1 MLFSITKSES
11 ELFRNVITITAM
23 KETLGQRI
31 KRHRKAAGLSQAALA
46 TACGWKSQSRVG
58 NYETDTREP
67 SLADLR
73 LIANAIGVDESEIIL
88 DYKPSAPEGGAEAV
102 ESNATMIGPFDVW
115 DDETPLDGDEVYVPY
130 LKEVEL
136 SAGRGR
142 TVVEQSHTRKLR
154 FGKITLRRQNVQP
167 SEAVCVTVGGNSMEP
182 VLPDG
187 STVGVDQG
195 ATTVIDGKM
204 YAINHGGQLRVKT
217 LYRLPGG
224 GIRMRS
230 FNRDEHPDE
239 EYSAEEMVAKEIV
252 ILGKVFWSSVLW

>member
-1 MLFSITKSES
+1 MTITNSERKT
-11 ELFRNVITITAM
+11 FHNVITITPM

-67 SLADLR
+67 TLADLS
-73 LIANAIGVDESEIIL
+73 LIAKAVGVAASELIL
-88 DYKPSAPEGGAEAV
+88 DYKPKAEEPVQSSMV
-102 ESNATMIGPFDVW
+102 ESNATYLGPIDVW
-115 DDETPLDGDEVYVPY
+115 DDDTPLDGDEVYVPY

-136 SAGRGR
+136 SAGQGR
-142 TVVEQSHTRKLR
+142 TIIEQSQSRRLR
-154 FGKITLRRQNVQP
+154 FGKLTLRRQNVQP

-195 ATTVIDGKM
+195 STSVVDGKM

-230 FNRDEHPDE
+230 FNREEHPDE
-239 EYSAEEMVAKEIV
+239 EYSAEEMIAKEII

>member
-1 MLFSITKSES
+1 MAITKSES
-11 ELFRNVITITAM
+11 TSFHNVIKIATM

-46 TACGWKSQSRVG
+46 AACGWKSQSRVG
-58 NYETDTREP
+58 NYEADSREP

-73 LIANAIGVDESEIIL
+73 LIAKALGVAESEIIL
-88 DYKPSAPEGGAEAV
+88 DYKPSTPEPSRDRVEPNAV
-102 ESNATMIGPFDVW
+102 LLGPFDVW
-115 DDETPLDGDEVYVPY
+115 DDDTPLDEDEVYVPF

-136 SAGRGR
+136 SAGQGR

-239 EYSAEEMVAKEIV
+239 EYSAEEMLDKEII

>member
-1 MLFSITKSES
+1 MLMAITKSEITT
-11 ELFRNVITITAM
+11 FHNVIRIATM

-46 TACGWKSQSRVG
+46 SACGWKSQSRVG
-58 NYETDTREP
+58 NYEADSREP

-73 LIANAIGVDESEIIL
+73 LIAKALRVDESEIIL
-88 DYKPSAPEGGAEAV
+88 DYKPSAPEPTQNPIQA
-102 ESNATMIGPFDVW
+102 NATLLGPIEVW
-115 DDETPLDGDEVYVPY
+115 DDDTPLDEDEVYVPY

-136 SAGRGR
+136 SAGQGR
-142 TVVEQSHTRKLR
+142 TVVEQSHTRRLR
-154 FGKITLRRQNVQP
+154 FGKLTLRRQNVQP

-195 ATTVIDGKM
+195 ATTVVDGKM

-239 EYSAEEMVAKEIV
+239 EYSAEEMITKEII

>member
-1 MLFSITKSES
+1 MTITNSE
-11 ELFRNVITITAM
+11 RNVFHNVIKITAM

-31 KRHRKAAGLSQAALA
+31 KRHRKAARLSQAALA
-46 TACGWKSQSRVG
+46 AACGWKSQSRVG
-58 NYETDTREP
+58 NYETDFREP

-73 LIANAIGVDESEIIL
+73 LIAKAVGVDESAIIL
-88 DYKPSAPEGGAEAV
+88 DYKPSEPETPAPV
-102 ESNATMIGPFDVW
+102 LSNAEMLGPIDVW
-115 DDETPLDGDEVYVPY
+115 DDDTPLDGDEVYVPY

-136 SAGRGR
+136 SAGQGR
-142 TVVEQSHTRKLR
+142 TVVEQSHTRRLR
-154 FGKITLRRQNVQP
+154 FGKLTLRRQNVQP
-167 SEAVCVTVGGNSMEP
+167 SEAVCVTVVGNSMEP

-195 ATTVIDGKM
+195 STAVIDGKM
-204 YAINHGGQLRVKT
+204 YAINHSGQLRVKT

-239 EYSAEEMVAKEIV
+239 EYSAEEMLEKEIIV
-252 ILGKVFWSSVLW
+252 LGKVFWSSVLW